1 MQKKWV
7 LLAVAFFVLGISVP
21 GAAQEGGAG
30 DFNFRD
36 GPFTA
41 DIEGIADVRV
51 PAFYVFAD
59 AKNTKKIMKASGN
72 LVTGIEVGLVAPEDL
87 SWFVVFEF
95 SEVGYVKDDEKD
107 KLDPDAMFDQML
119 EDNQA
124 ANEERKRE
132 GIPALNLIDWE
143 MAPKYNE
150 YTNNL
155 EWAIRLRDE
164 EGTNH
169 VNHNVRVLGRKG
181 VMIVTLVVEDVDL
194 YAKLPDFYKVMGD
207 FAFTK
212 GQKYA
217 EYRSGD
223 KIAKYGLSAL
233 VVGGATV
240 LAAKS
245 GLFKYIWKI
254 LVLLGAGIAGFF
266 KKLFGKKEK

>member
-1 MQKKWV
+1 MI
-7 LLAVAFFVLGISVP
+7 AFLVVGVSYP
-21 GAAQEGGAG
+21 GVAQEGSAP
-30 DFNFRD
+30 DFDFKD

-41 DIEGIADVRV
+41 DIEGIAEIRV

-72 LVTGIEVGLVAPEDL
+72 LVTDTEVGLVAPEDF
-87 SWFVVFEF
+87 SWFIVFEF
-95 SEVGYVKDDEKD
+95 SDVGYVKDDEKD
-107 KLDPDAMFDQML
+107 NLDPNAMFDQML
-119 EDNQA
+119 KDNQA
-124 ANEERKRE
+124 ANEERMRK
-132 GIPALNLIDWE
+132 GIPALDLINWE
-143 MAPKYNE
+143 MEPKYNE

-181 VMIVTLVVEDVDL
+181 VMVVTLVVEDVDL
-194 YAKLPDFYKVMGD
+194 QAKLPDFYKCMGD
-207 FAFTK
+207 FAFAQ
-212 GQKYA
+212 GHKYA

-233 VVGGATV
+233 VVGGAAV

-245 GLFKYIWKI
+245 GLFKYIWKF
-254 LVLLGAGIAGFF
+254 LVLLGAAIAGFF
-266 KKLFGKKEK
+266 KKIFGKKEK